1 MPVYKNAYLE
11 KKFNLSTVPVHVM
24 ERDLLRMMFLLLEKP
39 AIGMGLIMK
48 RGQLCP
54 RLVMN
59 EVC

>member
-1 MPVYKNAYLE
+1 
-11 KKFNLSTVPVHVM
+11 M